1 VAAAA
6 VANLLFLIVAGQI
19 LLEVSIGVV
28 VATVVL
34 AVALTV
40 SAFRALYHL
49 LATDPH
55 CFAGEAVYH
64 APPSESSVLGTES
77 PARRSREDLQR

>member
-34 AVALTV
+34 AVALTA

-49 LATDPH
+49 LATDPL
-55 CFAGEAVYH
+55 CFAGEPADP
-64 APPSESSVLGTES
+64 APLSESSVLGAES
-77 PARRSREDLQR
+77 PARRSREELQR